1 MTPQGSPGHALDARA
16 AVMTGYLEPFEVDV
30 IRMREPGDGQVL
42 VRTAAT
48 PFCSTDWMG
57 WKAMRRT
64 IPPVVLGHTAVGTV
78 EAVGAGV
85 SHLAVGDRVLVAG
98 TPQCGECFYCGIGRP
113 DQCDLLMGGGPNPV
127 VADMAD
133 GREVRAAGLV
143 GAYSERMLVLG
154 VQTHRLPDDLPF
166 ETACLLG
173 CGVSSALG
181 AIENIARV
189 APGQSVAIL
198 GLGHIGLWAV
208 QGARLAG
215 AGEIIGIDGHGGRRA
230 LAAQMGATQLV
241 DPTAGDSVDAVRALT
256 EGRGADVVIEAAG
269 PEIAQRQA
277 VLMSR
282 RAGTVV
288 LMGVQHATSEVILPQ
303 GLLTTTGREIH
314 GCQNGRITPDVDF
327 PRWIGYLQDGRLDP
341 AHFVTRTYRIDE
353 ADEALRRSMA
363 LDDING
369 VFTAF

>member
-1 MTPQGSPGHALDARA
+1 MSALARA
-16 AVMTGYLEPFEVDV
+16 AVMTAYLEPFEIGDV
-30 IRMREPGDGQVL
+30 RMREPSADQVL

-48 PFCSTDWMG
+48 PFCATDWMG

-64 IPPVVLGHTAVGTV
+64 IPPVVLGHTGVGTV
-78 EAVGAGV
+78 EALGAGV
-85 SHLAVGDRVLVAG
+85 THLAVGDRVLVAG
-98 TPQCGECFYCGIGRP
+98 TPHCGECFYCGIGRP
-113 DQCDLLMGGGPNPV
+113 DQCDLLMGGAPNPV
-127 VADMAD
+127 VADLPD

-143 GAYSERMLVLG
+143 GAYSQRMLVLG

-166 ETACLLG
+166 EVASLLG
-173 CGVSSALG
+173 CGISSALG
-181 AIENIARV
+181 AIENIAQV
-189 APGQSVAIL
+189 KPGQSVAIV
-198 GLGHIGLWAV
+198 GLGHIGLWAI

-215 AGEIIGIDGHGGRRA
+215 AAQIIGIDGHPARRK
-230 LAAQMGATQLV
+230 LAAAMGATQLV

-256 EGRGADVVIEAAG
+256 QGRGADVVIEAAG

-288 LMGVQHATSEVILPQ
+288 LMGVQHATSEVMLPQ

-314 GCQNGRITPDVDF
+314 GCQNGRITPYVDF

-341 AHFVTRTYRIDE
+341 EHFITRTYRIDD

-363 LDDING
+363 LDDVNG
-369 VFTAF
+369 VFTSFGDVNA

>member
-1 MTPQGSPGHALDARA
+1 MTAAGPVTARA
-16 AVMTGYLEPFEVDV
+16 AVMTGYLQPFEVGDV
-30 IRMREPGDGQVL
+30 RMREPAPDQVL

-64 IPPVVLGHTAVGTV
+64 VPPVVLGHTGVGTV
-78 EAVGAGV
+78 EAVGDGV
-85 SHLAVGDRVLVAG
+85 RHVAPGDRVLVAG

-113 DQCDLLMGGGPNPV
+113 DQCDLLMGGAPNPV
-127 VADMAD
+127 VAELPD
-133 GREVRAAGLV
+133 GRQVRAAGLV

-154 VQTHRLPDDLPF
+154 VQTHRLPEDLPF
-166 ETACLLG
+166 EVACLLG
-173 CGVSSALG
+173 CGISSAVG
-181 AIENIARV
+181 AVENIARV
-189 APGQSVAIL
+189 QPGQSVAIV

-215 AGEIIGIDGHGGRRA
+215 AGEIIGIDGHAGRRE
-230 LAAQMGATQLV
+230 LAAGMGATRLV
-241 DPTAGDSVDAVRALT
+241 DPTAGDPVEAVRGLT
-256 EGRGADVVIEAAG
+256 GGRGADVVIEAAG

-288 LMGVQHATSEVILPQ
+288 LMGVQHTTSEVILPQ

-327 PRWIGYLQDGRLDP
+327 PRWIGYLREGRLDP
-341 AHFVTRTYRIDE
+341 TGFVTRTYAIDE

-363 LDDING
+363 LDDVNG
-369 VFTAF
+369 VFTFAPGG

>member
-1 MTPQGSPGHALDARA
+1 MTATARA
-16 AVMTGYLEPFEVDV
+16 AVMTGYLEPFEVGEV
-30 IRMREPGDGQVL
+30 RMREPAAGQVL

-48 PFCSTDWMG
+48 PFCATDWMG

-64 IPPVVLGHTAVGTV
+64 IPPVILGHTGVGTV
-78 EAVGAGV
+78 EAVGGGV
-85 SHLAVGDRVLVAG
+85 THVAPGDRVLVAG
-98 TPQCGECFYCGIGRP
+98 TPQCGECFFCGIGRP
-113 DQCDLLMGGGPNPV
+113 DQCDLLMGGAPNPV
-127 VADMAD
+127 VADLPD

-143 GAYSERMLVLG
+143 GAYAERMLVLG

-166 ETACLLG
+166 DSACLLG
-173 CGVSSALG
+173 CGISSALG

-189 APGQSVAIL
+189 EPGESVAIV
-198 GLGHIGLWAV
+198 GLGQIGLWAV

-215 AGEIIGIDGHGGRRA
+215 AGTIIGVDGNARRRA
-230 LAAQMGATQLV
+230 LAASMGADRLV
-241 DPTAGDSVDAVRALT
+241 DPTAGDPVDAVRALT

-269 PEIAQRQA
+269 PEVAQRQA

-282 RAGTVV
+282 RAGRVV

-327 PRWIGYLQDGRLDP
+327 PRWFGYLQRGELDP
-341 AHFVTRTYRIDE
+341 SGFVTRTYRIDE

-363 LDDING
+363 LDDVNG
-369 VFTAF
+369 VFRFE

>member
-1 MTPQGSPGHALDARA
+1 MAEHVSARA
-16 AVMTGYLEPFEVDV
+16 AVMTGYLEPFEIGAV
-30 IRMREPGDGQVL
+30 RMREPGPGQLL
-42 VRTAAT
+42 VRTAAAA
-48 PFCSTDWMG
+48 FCATDWMG

-64 IPPVVLGHTAVGTV
+64 IPPVILGHTGVGTV
-78 EAVGAGV
+78 EAIGDGV
-85 SHLAVGDRVLVAG
+85 AHLAVGDRVLVAG

-113 DQCDLLMGGGPNPV
+113 DQCDLLMGGAPNPV
-127 VADMAD
+127 VAQLPD

-166 ETACLLG
+166 ETASLLG
-173 CGVSSALG
+173 CGISSAIG

-189 APGQSVAIL
+189 EPGQSVAIV

-215 AGEIIGIDGHGGRRA
+215 AAEIIGIDGHGRRRE
-230 LAAQMGATQLV
+230 LATAMGATRLV
-241 DPTAGDSVDAVRALT
+241 DPTAGDPVDAVRALT

-269 PEIAQRQA
+269 PEMAQRQA

-288 LMGVQHATSEVILPQ
+288 LMGVQHASSEVVLPQ

-327 PRWIGYLQDGRLDP
+327 PRWIGYLRDGRLDP
-341 AHFVTRTYRIDE
+341 SGFITRTYRIEE

>member
-1 MTPQGSPGHALDARA
+1 MSASARA
-16 AVMTGYLEPFEVDV
+16 AVMTGYLEPFEVGPV
-30 IRMREPGDGQVL
+30 RMRDPGPGQVL
-42 VRTAAT
+42 VRTAAA

-64 IPPVVLGHTAVGTV
+64 VPPVVLGHTAVGTV
-78 EAVGAGV
+78 EAVGGDV
-85 SHLAVGDRVLVAG
+85 RHLAPGDRVLVAG
-98 TPQCGECFYCGIGRP
+98 TPQCGECFYCRIGRP
-113 DQCDLLMGGGPNPV
+113 DQCDLLMGGAPNPV
-127 VADMAD
+127 VADLPD

-166 ETACLLG
+166 DAACLLG
-173 CGVSSALG
+173 GGISSALG
-181 AIENIARV
+181 AVENIAHV
-189 APGQSVAIL
+189 QPGQSVAIV

-215 AGEIIGIDGHGGRRA
+215 AGEIIGVDGHPGRRA
-230 LAAQMGATQLV
+230 LAESMGATRLV
-241 DPTAGDSVDAVRALT
+241 DPTAGDPVDAVRALT

-269 PEIAQRQA
+269 PEVAQRQA

-314 GCQNGRITPDVDF
+314 GCQNGRVTPDVDF
-327 PRWIGYLQDGRLDP
+327 PRWIGYLRDGRLDP
-341 AHFVTRTYRIDE
+341 SGFVTRRYDLDE
-353 ADEALRRSMA
+353 ADQALRRSMA
-363 LDDING
+363 LEDVTG
-369 VFTAF
+369 VFAIGG

>member
-1 MTPQGSPGHALDARA
+1 MSADARA
-16 AVMTGYLEPFEVDV
+16 AVMTGYLEPFEVGV
-30 IRMREPGDGQVL
+30 IRMREPGPGQVL
-42 VRTAAT
+42 VRTAAA

-78 EAVGAGV
+78 EAVGTGV
-85 SHLAVGDRVLVAG
+85 THLNAGDRVLVAG

-113 DQCDLLMGGGPNPV
+113 DQCDLLMGGAPNPV
-127 VADMAD
+127 VADLPD

-166 ETACLLG
+166 ESACLLG
-173 CGVSSALG
+173 CGISSALG
-181 AIENIARV
+181 AIENIAHV
-189 APGQSVAIL
+189 KPGQSVAIV

-208 QGARLAG
+208 QGARLAE
-215 AGEIIGIDGHGGRRA
+215 AGEIIAIDGHPGRRG
-230 LAAQMGATQLV
+230 LAASMGATRLV
-241 DPTAGDSVDAVRALT
+241 DPTALDPIEAVRALT
-256 EGRGADVVIEAAG
+256 GGRGADVVIEAAG

-327 PRWIGYLQDGRLDP
+327 PRWIGYLQRGALDP
-341 AHFVTRTYRIDE
+341 TPFVTRDYRIDE

-363 LDDING
+363 LDDVTG
-369 VFTAF
+369 VFTEF